1 MKTIIKVAFL
11 FLCLVLISCVSII
24 LDKKEKESQY
34 LNAVRLFADNVLEK
48 GHDRWS
54 GKNTPLL
61 ADGINIYTDEPL
73 EYIYDGRK
81 GGRGKGGPPDKW
93 IMHNLANQQNL
104 FRTFVAL
111 SNLIGDP
118 KYKEAAE
125 KSIRFHFDS
134 LLDESGLFH
143 WGSQEIVDLR
153 TLKPVGHAERQNPHS
168 HELKDVYPYYD
179 LMWEVDSAKTARF
192 IRGFWNAHVIDWSR
206 LDFKESGEYGKKKGQ
221 LWRSEYH
228 QPEPFYEGDGL
239 TFLDTGSDLIYAA
252 SVLSALSGNDSALVW
267 AKRMA
272 EQYVRAR
279 YPKTDLGAFQFSKPK
294 RLKQPPDDGPLTG
307 IFTYSDYGD
316 RAENQ
321 FGRDFPGVAI
331 EGWELFNGS
340 GIYTVPALMQLDLA
354 ERLGDKG
361 KEFADWTL
369 SGLYAYAK
377 YGYNSAHNTFRPMWA
392 DGTDLTGY
400 VFKRTGYYGPEGR
413 VLKPSNADELYLFT
427 YERALRFSRNTIC
440 WKYFLGGDGDP
451 GIIRSLWKGLGLGD
465 PGTRNPRDINWDT
478 DNSSPYVIFALLEHH
493 KVWRDKES
501 LILAIKVA
509 DNLLARSFHNGFFLM
524 DEKST
529 IAEFDA
535 IEPLALL
542 ALIAALRGEPEKV
555 PAFSGGRNH
564 LDLKTE

>member
-24 LDKKEKESQY
+24 SDKKERESQY
-34 LNAVRLFADNVLEK
+34 LNAVRMFADNVLEK
-48 GHDRWS
+48 GHDQWS

-61 ADGINIYTDEPL
+61 ADGINIYTNEPL
-73 EYIYDGRK
+73 EYIYDGSI
-81 GGRGKGGPPDKW
+81 GVRGKGGPPNKW

-111 SNLIGDP
+111 SNLTGDP

-143 WGSQEIVDLR
+143 WGSHEFIDLS
-153 TLKPVGHAERQNPHS
+153 TLKPIGHAWRQNLHS

-179 LMWEVDSAKTARF
+179 LMWEVDKEKTAKF
-192 IRGFWNAHVIDWSR
+192 IMAFWNAHIIDWSK
-206 LDFKESGEYGKKKGQ
+206 LDFKCDGDYHKKMGP
-221 LWRSEYH
+221 LWSNKYH
-228 QPEPFYEGDGL
+228 QPEPFFEGDGL
-239 TFLDTGSDLIYAA
+239 TFLSTGSDLIYAG
-252 SVLSALSGNDSALVW
+252 SILYSLGGEESALTWS
-267 AKRMA
+267 KRLA
-272 EQYVRAR
+272 DQYVRAR
-279 YPKTDLGAFQFSKPK
+279 NPKTGLGAYQFSKPI
-294 RLKQPPDDGPLTG
+294 RHVQPPEGPLTG
-307 IFTYSDYGD
+307 LLTFSDYGD

-331 EGWELFNGS
+331 EGWELFIGS
-340 GIYTVPALMQLDLA
+340 DIYTVPALMQLDLA

-369 SGLYAYAK
+369 SGLYTYAK
-377 YGYNSAHNTFRPMWA
+377 YGYKTADNTFIPMWA

-400 VFKRTGYYGPEGR
+400 AFARTGYYGPEGHI
-413 VLKPSNADELYLFT
+413 LKPSKADEIFLFT
-427 YERALRFSRNTIC
+427 YERAVRFSRGTKC
-440 WKYFLGGDGDP
+440 WQYFLDKDTS
-451 GIIRSLWKGLGLGD
+451 IVRSIWRGLGLGD
-465 PGTRNPRDINWDT
+465 PGTQNPRDINWDT
-478 DNSSPYVIFALLEHH
+478 DNSSPYVILALLEHH
-493 KVWRDKES
+493 KLWRDGES
-501 LILAIKVA
+501 LMLAKKVA